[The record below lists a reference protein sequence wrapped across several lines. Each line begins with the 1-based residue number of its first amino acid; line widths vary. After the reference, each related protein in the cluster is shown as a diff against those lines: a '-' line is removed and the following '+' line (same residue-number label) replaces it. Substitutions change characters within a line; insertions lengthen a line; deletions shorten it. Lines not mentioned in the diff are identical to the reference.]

1 MNPAVR
7 KKHSAVFKYITI
19 QSSLPMEAGE
29 VSGNGIHN
37 DVPDPKVGAT
47 IVSEDV
53 VVRYGQIV
61 ALDHFSV
68 VIPRGIVGLLGPNGA
83 GKSTFIKAVL
93 GLVQPQ
99 TGSISVSGLDTRT
112 NTLAIRDLVG
122 YMPEHDCLID
132 AMSGVEM
139 VSYMGRLSG
148 MAKGD
153 SIPRSHEVLDF
164 VGIGEERYRPVGSYS
179 TGMKQRVKLAQAIV
193 HDPDILFLDEPTSG
207 MDPNGREEMLDLI
220 GRIAASD
227 KSVLVSSHILHDV
240 EKVCREAIIVSNGRI
255 VVRGTLESLLS
266 QGAGRKA
273 IKVKGAPDK
282 IRSFT
287 EALGRDHQIVSVT
300 DLFGLATIVFVNPG
314 GSAPVLELAHG
325 TGVQVRSYLPDRITL
340 EDVFIKAVTEVK

>member
-1 MNPAVR
+1 M
-7 KKHSAVFKYITI
+7 I
-19 QSSLPMEAGE
+19 PMEAGGS
-29 VSGNGIHN
+29 SG
-37 DVPDPKVGAT
+37 KVGLVRAASSEAT
-47 IVSEDV
+47 ITSDDV
-53 VVRYGQIV
+53 VVRFGQIV

-68 VIPRGIVGLLGPNGA
+68 MIPRGIVGLLGPNGA

-99 TGSISVSGLDTRT
+99 EGSITVSGLDSRR
-112 NTLAIRDLVG
+112 NTLAIRDRIG

-132 AMSGVEM
+132 EMSGVEL
-139 VSYMGRLSG
+139 VAYMGRLSG

-164 VGIGEERYRPVGSYS
+164 VGIGEERYRPIGSYS

-193 HDPDILFLDEPTSG
+193 HDPDILFLDEPTNG

-220 GRIAASD
+220 ARIAASD

-240 EKVCREAIIVSNGRI
+240 EKVCKEAIIVNNGQI

-266 QGAGRKA
+266 QGERRKA
-273 IKVKGAPDK
+273 IKVKGTTDRIK
-282 IRSFT
+282 SFIDQ
-287 EALGRDHQIVSVT
+287 LGRDNQIISVT
-300 DLFGLATIVFVNPG
+300 DHFGLATIVFVNRG
-314 GSAPVLELAHG
+314 GSGPILELAHS

>member
-1 MNPAVR
+1 
-7 KKHSAVFKYITI
+7 
-19 QSSLPMEAGE
+19 MESGESAGE
-29 VSGNGIHN
+29 AASVRENGA
-37 DVPDPKVGAT
+37 DGQST
-47 IVSEDV
+47 IVSDDV

-61 ALDHFSV
+61 ALDHFSI
-68 VIPRGIVGLLGPNGA
+68 VIPKGIVGLLGPNGA

-99 TGSISVSGLDTRT
+99 SGSITVAGLDSRT
-112 NTLAIRDLVG
+112 STLAIRDRVG

-132 AMSGVEM
+132 AMSGVEL
-139 VSYMGRLSG
+139 VAYMGRLSG

-193 HDPDILFLDEPTSG
+193 HDPEILFLDEPTNG

-240 EKVCREAIIVSNGRI
+240 EQLCQEAVIVNNGRI
-255 VVRGTLESLLS
+255 VVKGTLESLLS

-273 IKVKGAPDK
+273 IRVKGLPER

-287 EALGRDHQIVSVT
+287 EALEHGHQVISVS
-300 DLFGLATIVFVNPG
+300 DQFGLATIVFVNRE
-314 GSAPVLELAHG
+314 GSGPIFDLAREQ
-325 TGVQVRSYLPDRITL
+325 GVQVRSYLPDRITL
-340 EDVFIKAVTEVK
+340 EDVFIKAVTEVR

>member
-1 MNPAVR
+1 
-7 KKHSAVFKYITI
+7 
-19 QSSLPMEAGE
+19 MEAGGSSGKGTE
-29 VSGNGIHN
+29 VRDQAQEGQ
-37 DVPDPKVGAT
+37 AT
-47 IVSEDV
+47 IVSDDV

-61 ALDHFSV
+61 ALDHFSII
-68 VIPRGIVGLLGPNGA
+68 IPRGIVGLLGPNGA

-99 TGSISVSGLDTRT
+99 SGTITVAGLDSRT
-112 NTLAIRDLVG
+112 GTLAIRDRVG

-132 AMSGVEM
+132 AMSGVEL
-139 VSYMGRLSG
+139 VAYMGRLSG

-193 HDPDILFLDEPTSG
+193 HDPEILFLDEPTNG

-220 GRIAASD
+220 ARIAASD

-240 EKVCREAIIVSNGRI
+240 EQLCKEAVIVNNGRI
-255 VVRGTLESLLS
+255 VVKGTLESLLS

-273 IKVKGAPDK
+273 IRVKGAPERIKAFVD
-282 IRSFT
+282 
-287 EALGRDHQIVSVT
+287 ALGRDHQVISVT
-300 DLFGLATIVFVNPG
+300 DQFGLATIVFMNPD
-314 GSAPVLELAHG
+314 GSRPVFETAHEQ
-325 TGVQVRSYLPDRITL
+325 GVQIRSYLPDRISL

>member
-1 MNPAVR
+1 
-7 KKHSAVFKYITI
+7 
-19 QSSLPMEAGE
+19 MEAKDIDGLSAPVDGPE
-29 VSGNGIHN
+29 AGT
-37 DVPDPKVGAT
+37 A
-47 IVSEDV
+47 IVSNDV

-68 VIPRGIVGLLGPNGA
+68 TIPRGIVGLLGPNGA
-83 GKSTFIKAVL
+83 GKSTFIKALL

-99 TGSISVSGLDTRT
+99 SGTITVSGLDSRA
-112 NTLAIRDLVG
+112 NTLAIRDRVG

-132 AMSGVEM
+132 DMSGVEL

-148 MAKGD
+148 MTKGD

-193 HDPDILFLDEPTSG
+193 HDPDILFLDEPTNG

-240 EKVCREAIIVSNGRI
+240 EKVCKEAIIVNNGKI
-255 VVRGTLESLLS
+255 VVKGTLESLLS
-266 QGAGRKA
+266 QGPGRKS
-273 IKVKGAPDK
+273 IKVKGTPEK
-282 IRSFT
+282 IGSFID
-287 EALGRDHQIVSVT
+287 ALGRDYPVISVT
-300 DLFGLATIVFVNPG
+300 DHFGLATIVFANTG
-314 GSAPVLELAHG
+314 GSSPVLELAHG
-325 TGVQVRSYLPDRITL
+325 MGVQVRSYLPDRITL
-340 EDVFIKAVTEVK
+340 EDVFIKAVTEEG